1 MTSDDAAPKPRWPFV
16 VLSLPRSRSAWMAH
30 WLSYPGCRVGHDIAI
45 QCNTAKD
52 FIDSF
57 KHGLDGTVETGA
69 MIGWRLLR
77 HAMPGLR
84 TLVVMRS
91 PDEVV
96 TSLLRKGM
104 PSSAGLVDEIY
115 FRAHMLSGISAVP
128 GVRTIQWQELDAY
141 RTRCEL
147 FEWLLNVAADDDW
160 DARFAA
166 TNIQIDF
173 AARMVQLAQ
182 RAPAIAALK
191 QEIVAR
197 QLTMGLNECLFH

>member
-1 MTSDDAAPKPRWPFV
+1 
-16 VLSLPRSRSAWMAH
+16 MAH
-30 WLSYPGCRVGHDIAI
+30 WLSYPGRRVGHDIAI
-45 QCNTAKD
+45 QCSSSKE

-57 KHGLDGTVETGA
+57 SNGLDGTVETGA

-77 HAMPGLR
+77 HELPRLR
-84 TLVVMRS
+84 TLVVMRE

-96 TSLLRKGM
+96 ASLLRKGM
-104 PSSAGLVDEIY
+104 PASGGLVDEIY
-115 FRAHMLSGISAVP
+115 FRSHMLAGISAVP
-128 GVRTIQWQELDAY
+128 GVRTINWRELDRPA
-141 RTRCEL
+141 TREAL
-147 FEWLLNVAADDDW
+147 FEWLLDLPLDEDW

-173 AARMVQLAQ
+173 AARLVQLAQ
-182 RAPAIAALK
+182 RGPVIAAMK